1 MILKK
6 RKKSLIAQSACDETT
21 IIYSVINSKK
31 KEDKFTFYSKQKLN
45 QSHNF

>member
-6 RKKSLIAQSACDETT
+6 RKKSLTAQSACDETS

-31 KEDKFTFYSKQKLN
+31 KKGQIHFLF
-45 QSHNF
+45 

>member
-21 IIYSVINSKK
+21 IIYSVINSIKK
-31 KEDKFTFYSKQKLN
+31 KGQILILN
-45 QSHNF
+45 KN